1 MRNRFTI
8 LFAAGILI
16 WAGGARAVELRPVS
30 VLGNSG
36 YAGDSL
42 FKMLPGGY
50 PGGVALD
57 DDLTLWHTAAPDRL
71 ERVSLDGRVLTA
83 YRIEGARMGDLGH
96 NIRLAV
102 IGDYIVSTNVHSGQ
116 FMAMRRD
123 ADPANDAMKPL
134 KLDPPI
140 QFWYATG
147 LGSHGIDGRAIID
160 SRTAVHAVDPAT
172 GKTEKLFDTPQPL
185 TEHGVEVAADGTI
198 YATSGRKT
206 WALNKTGKILR
217 EGPGMWGR
225 LCAVPGGV
233 FGFNWNSAQYNT
245 VSIAEPRN
253 LFWNPGIEL
262 GRLGQVA
269 PTAAVAAISAA
280 GPHGTFAFASQAG
293 PIYLG
298 ELAGDHITF
307 TRRYGSIALT
317 AIGLTPDDEVFAS
330 WYGGVEAWHWDD
342 PADAVPFHAQSFH
355 ETLAVRQVASH
366 GRWTFGIK
374 QSYRATEP
382 MQVWAWPPTRY
393 GILYS
398 KLEGERPA
406 RPLGLAVTSDKRL
419 VISAEND
426 RELYFTEARENGQA
440 NSNVRKLPWAGQN
453 TLKAPGDLAAWTQGR
468 IAVADGNAIVMIEPA
483 GDACKESWRLSS
495 WGGKPDEHFGD
506 ELHIAITGD
515 YLLVSDTQRH
525 RVLLFNLPDRKLLAQ
540 TGQTDAPGT
549 SVGAFDQPA
558 QLAANGLRV
567 AVFDRG
573 NQRIVKCDIKP

>member
-1 MRNRFTI
+1 MNNRFTI
-8 LFAAGILI
+8 LLAVGVLAWASGAG
-16 WAGGARAVELRPVS
+16 AVELRPVG

-36 YAGDSL
+36 CAGDSL
-42 FKMLPGGY
+42 FKMLSIGY

-71 ERVSLDGRVLTA
+71 ERVSLDGRLLAA
-83 YRIEGARMGDLGH
+83 YRIEGARMGNLGH
-96 NIRLAV
+96 NIRLAI
-102 IGDYIVSTNVHSGQ
+102 IGDYIVSMNVHSGQ

-140 QFWYATG
+140 QFWYASG

-206 WALNKTGKILR
+206 WALDKTGKILR

-225 LCAVPGGV
+225 LCAVPGGI

-269 PTAAVAAISAA
+269 PVSAS
-280 GPHGTFAFASQAG
+280 TFAFASQAG

-298 ELAGDHITF
+298 DLAGDHITF
-307 TRRYGSIALT
+307 TRRYGAITLNAL
-317 AIGLTPDDEVFAS
+317 GLTSDDEVFAS
-330 WYGGVEAWHWDD
+330 WYGGTEAWHWDG
-342 PADAVPFHAQSFH
+342 PADAVPFHAQGFVD
-355 ETLAVRQVASH
+355 TLSVRQIASH

-406 RPLGLAVTSDKRL
+406 RPLGMTVT
-419 VISAEND
+419 A
-426 RELYFTEARENGQA
+426 TEVVTATETA
-440 NSNVRKLPWAGQN
+440 AAG
-453 TLKAPGDLAAWTQGR
+453 K
-468 IAVADGNAIVMIEPA
+468 
-483 GDACKESWRLSS
+483 
-495 WGGKPDEHFGD
+495 
-506 ELHIAITGD
+506 
-515 YLLVSDTQRH
+515 LLV
-525 RVLLFNLPDRKLLAQ
+525 
-540 TGQTDAPGT
+540 
-549 SVGAFDQPA
+549 
-558 QLAANGLRV
+558 
-567 AVFDRG
+567 
-573 NQRIVKCDIKP
+573 